1 MIIVSTTR
9 TLSRTKFKLPILA
22 RRGLVFLLRGAI
34 TRPMAS
40 LSRIHSPL
48 RWRYRVTQQLRLS
61 HVSANLYIPS
71 NSKCSCPSERFMS
84 VAMEWG
90 NNSDPVSY
98 SSFWAN
104 WSRDWFGVTLNEGQ
118 SWQRPNEWCWWN
130 YKESGVPR
138 S

>member
-1 MIIVSTTR
+1 MRSVIIVSTTR

-71 NSKCSCPSERFMS
+71 TQNAIAPQKDLS
-84 VAMEWG
+84 
-90 NNSDPVSY
+90 
-98 SSFWAN
+98 
-104 WSRDWFGVTLNEGQ
+104 L
-118 SWQRPNEWCWWN
+118 
-130 YKESGVPR
+130 
-138 S
+138 